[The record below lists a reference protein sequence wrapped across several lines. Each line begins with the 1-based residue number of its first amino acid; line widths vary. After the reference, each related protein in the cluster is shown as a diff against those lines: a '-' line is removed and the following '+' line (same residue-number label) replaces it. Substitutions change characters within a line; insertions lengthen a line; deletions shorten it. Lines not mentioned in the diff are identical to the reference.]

1 MIWHPEIPDGV
12 FLFVLDLAISFIS
25 FIASL
30 LMCIYCIRT
39 MSTKSASLKLI
50 LAIAI
55 SDFVFSISNIM
66 SAFEDS
72 QKMTTL
78 CYIEAVLRV
87 SSFILSIFFT
97 TCIGILCYQAC
108 SFSNTFNQRTFFKA
122 ALAIAFTIT
131 ALYVARY
138 ISFCKKLT

>member
-1 MIWHPEIPDGV
+1 MIWHPEIQDSV
-12 FLFVLDLAISFIS
+12 FLYVLDLAISCIS
-25 FIASL
+25 FIASF

-39 MSTKSASLKLI
+39 MSTKSAPLKLI

-55 SDFVFSISNIM
+55 SDFVFSVSNIM

-72 QKMTTL
+72 QKITTL
-78 CYIEAVLRV
+78 CYVEAILRV

-97 TCIGILCYQAC
+97 TCIGVLCYQAC
-108 SFSNTFNQRTFFKA
+108 SFSNTFNQRNFFKA

-131 ALYVARY
+131 FLYVTR
-138 ISFCKKLT
+138 